1 VVGSSKYGRCNFG
14 KKCRNLLFVSGMHG
28 RGIVCVAQ
36 SRCQSADYNG
46 PMPPICSS
54 ENGNGHSGL
63 PTARGIVA
71 ARRQKK
77 APAGACER
85 R

>member
-36 SRCQSADYNG
+36 SR
-46 PMPPICSS
+46 
-54 ENGNGHSGL
+54 
-63 PTARGIVA
+63 
-71 ARRQKK
+71 
-77 APAGACER
+77 
-85 R
+85 